1 MTRDDDLRVR
11 IGRIRDGGT
20 RHSKPF
26 IAQALAAA
34 EKAGGLHRRSGR
46 GARSAAFGRG
56 RAASL
61 AATRLLTNRTRSVT
75 VKARVVRQRARGA
88 ALSAHLAYLRREG
101 VTKDGAAGCLFDA
114 EQDDANHRAFAE
126 RCEGDRHH
134 FRFIVSPQDA
144 DRLSDLKAFT
154 RDLMAQAERDLATKL
169 DWLGVEH
176 WNTDN
181 PHIHVI
187 VRGKDHHG
195 HDLVMARDYISQGL
209 RAHAANLATLELG
222 PRSDLEMR
230 RDLDAQVEA
239 DRWTKLDR
247 ALAREAAQHDGVIDL
262 RPGVHAQADAYTR
275 TALIGRMKKLER
287 LGLAEALAPAQ
298 WRLSEDAE
306 PIMRAV
312 GERADIIKRIHR
324 GLADQHI
331 ERSVA
336 DFALDGGDAT
346 PQLIGRLVARGL
358 DDELKGTAYAVID
371 GIDGHA
377 HHIRL
382 TDLDAASDAA
392 PGSIVEVRQFQDAVG
407 RRRIAL
413 AVRSD
418 LSIDAQV
425 QAGGATWLD
434 RQLIAR
440 EPASLSS
447 GGFGREVRDAMDAR
461 IEHLVAEGLA
471 KRQGQRVIFARDM
484 LGRVDGFDQDE
495 AEGERDEGTVIAR
508 SLLATKCD
516 ALEALEFADGL
527 LDARPRFVEDF
538 REESGSVGCSRAMRN
553 DRTNAALAGA
563 VAIGFGVVTFVGD
576 GGARQNIRSDVEQ
589 EFEVAAVAGF
599 APGQMEGERQAVE
612 VDLEVDFG

>member
-1 MTRDDDLRVR
+1 
-11 IGRIRDGGT
+11 
-20 RHSKPF
+20 
-26 IAQALAAA
+26 
-34 EKAGGLHRRSGR
+34 
-46 GARSAAFGRG
+46 
-56 RAASL
+56 
-61 AATRLLTNRTRSVT
+61 
-75 VKARVVRQRARGA
+75 
-88 ALSAHLAYLRREG
+88 
-101 VTKDGAAGCLFDA
+101 
-114 EQDDANHRAFAE
+114 
-126 RCEGDRHH
+126 
-134 FRFIVSPQDA
+134 
-144 DRLSDLKAFT
+144 
-154 RDLMAQAERDLATKL
+154 
-169 DWLGVEH
+169 
-176 WNTDN
+176 
-181 PHIHVI
+181 
-187 VRGKDHHG
+187 
-195 HDLVMARDYISQGL
+195 
-209 RAHAANLATLELG
+209 
-222 PRSDLEMR
+222 MR
-230 RDLDAQVEA
+230 AQVEA

-382 TDLDAASDAA
+382 TDLDAASDAT

-484 LGRVDGFDQDE
+484 LDTLRRRE
-495 AEGERDEGTVIAR
+495 
-508 SLLATKCD
+508 
-516 ALEALEFADGL
+516 
-527 LDARPRFVEDF
+527 LDA
-538 REESGSVGCSRAMRN
+538 
-553 DRTNAALAGA
+553 
-563 VAIGFGVVTFVGD
+563 
-576 GGARQNIRSDVEQ
+576 
-589 EFEVAAVAGF
+589 VAAHLNASTGLPYHPARDGEAVVGVYRQRLDLASGRFALIDDELGF
-599 APGQMEGERQAVE
+599 SLVPWSPSLERHLSRQVSGIVQSSSNRIEWSLGRARGPTV
-612 VDLEVDFG
+612 G